1 MVFYE
6 NEDNIIKII
15 DALLNNL
22 QEAICI
28 TDKNYIVRYWNKYAE
43 KLYNIQRD
51 EIVGKKIDLFFPNAI
66 ALDVAKSKKIYKDVY
81 HSPREG
87 SHIIINAAPI
97 IIDGE
102 FKGVISTEKDISDIR
117 SINEELEKI
126 RERAEFLEEE
136 ILRITGKWNSIES
149 KNKKMQTM
157 MEIARRVAPTTTSIL
172 ITGESGTGKEV
183 FARAIHEE
191 SNVKGN
197 FIPVNC
203 SAIPN
208 DLFESEFFGYDKGAF
223 TGANIFGKKGFF
235 EMAKDGTLFL
245 DEIADLPLFMQSKLL
260 RALEDRQIKRIGA
273 EKYIGINT
281 RIIAATN
288 KSLEKLVEEGKF
300 REDLYYRLN
309 VIRINLPPL
318 RERKED
324 IIPLLEHFLK
334 EASRDKKIKKY
345 KLDKEAVKILTKYSW
360 KGNIRELKNAAEQI
374 VILSSSD
381 VIRKDDLPEYILKN
395 TETVYHTDKK
405 TLRDALCEYEK
416 SMIVNTLKN
425 TDGNIAK
432 AANILG
438 IPRSTLHYKINT
450 YKIDVSNIWH

>member
-6 NEDNIIKII
+6 EEDNIIKII

-28 TDKNYIVRYWNKYAE
+28 TDKNYIVRYWNKYAD

-157 MEIARRVAPTTTSIL
+157 MEIAR
-172 ITGESGTGKEV
+172 
-183 FARAIHEE
+183 
-191 SNVKGN
+191 
-197 FIPVNC
+197 
-203 SAIPN
+203 
-208 DLFESEFFGYDKGAF
+208 
-223 TGANIFGKKGFF
+223 
-235 EMAKDGTLFL
+235 
-245 DEIADLPLFMQSKLL
+245 
-260 RALEDRQIKRIGA
+260 
-273 EKYIGINT
+273 
-281 RIIAATN
+281 
-288 KSLEKLVEEGKF
+288 
-300 REDLYYRLN
+300 
-309 VIRINLPPL
+309 
-318 RERKED
+318 
-324 IIPLLEHFLK
+324 
-334 EASRDKKIKKY
+334 
-345 KLDKEAVKILTKYSW
+345 
-360 KGNIRELKNAAEQI
+360 
-374 VILSSSD
+374 
-381 VIRKDDLPEYILKN
+381 
-395 TETVYHTDKK
+395 
-405 TLRDALCEYEK
+405 
-416 SMIVNTLKN
+416 
-425 TDGNIAK
+425 
-432 AANILG
+432 
-438 IPRSTLHYKINT
+438 
-450 YKIDVSNIWH
+450 